1 MTEKQSIYQK
11 LYATKRRSIYQ
22 KLEETVYP
30 ALLRHF
36 KESEGKEYDHQN
48 GTNQCDTRDGMFYY
62 GQIVL
67 CEEILNREI

>member
-1 MTEKQSIYQK
+1 MVPVTWIKKGAKIMAK
-11 LYATKRRSIYQ
+11 SIYQ

>member
-1 MTEKQSIYQK
+1 MAK
-11 LYATKRRSIYQ
+11 SIYQ

-36 KESEGKEYDHQN
+36 KESEGKEYDHRN